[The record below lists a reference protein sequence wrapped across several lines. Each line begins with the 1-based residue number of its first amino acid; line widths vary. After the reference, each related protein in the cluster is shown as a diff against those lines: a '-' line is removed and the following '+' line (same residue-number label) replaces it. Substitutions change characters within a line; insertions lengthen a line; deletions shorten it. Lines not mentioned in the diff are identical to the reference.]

1 VILAVLGAGAL
12 VVSTDLTEVRAC
24 HVLDGGDVLVG
35 TGGGL
40 ARYDARG
47 NVRAVWTAVHGLPGT
62 RIDGISKVGDALW
75 IGTEGGAAQIALDG
89 TAMKVTRTAE
99 QKAVRQLIELG
110 GATYVATW
118 EGGVKK
124 LGASKALVWKGG
136 NNPAARAR
144 VSSLAVADG
153 ALWAGTANG
162 LYRLRDGTF
171 ELTSIEAGAN
181 EVLSLYGDGAQLWIG
196 TSAGLYLREGSL
208 VRGFGGGDVRKV
220 TKVDGAIVAA
230 TFGGGLMKIDRG
242 RLVDVVGTPKGLAMA
257 QAIAER
263 DGAAC
268 AGGLHGLW
276 LRSSATA
283 AWTEAKRPA
292 GPPANDISALA
303 VDGEK
308 LYVGTFDHGLAVR
321 EKGVWRQI
329 ESSKI
334 DHRVN
339 AILVDGKRVW
349 VATAAGIAIL
359 EGAIDFAPSSTALR
373 GPAKPGLAITQLTK
387 ADGLPARGI
396 LALAKLRD
404 GRVLAGTSAGAAI
417 IADGRATA
425 IGAKQGLEAKNVWAV
440 AEDADGWIW
449 LGTTTGL
456 FRGKAD
462 DSDWTRYS
470 VATGHLTDD
479 WVMALA
485 VKGTTVFAGTYKG
498 GVMRFEGGA
507 STKVA
512 DGWINPGGIAL
523 HGDTLLL
530 STMEGLKGAGADRL
544 GTLTG
549 KDVTASVR
557 LGDTLVIATRRG
569 LVSRPGYWTR

>member
-1 VILAVLGAGAL
+1 MLAVLGAGAL
-12 VVSTDLTEVRAC
+12 AVSTDLSDVRAC

-47 NVRAVWTAVHGLPGT
+47 KVRAVWTAVDGLPGT
-62 RIDGISKVGDALW
+62 RIDGISQVGNALW
-75 IGTEGGAAQIALDG
+75 IGTEGGAAQVSLDG
-89 TAMKVTRTAE
+89 ASLKVARTAE
-99 QKAVRQLIELG
+99 QKSVRQVIDFG

-124 LGASKALVWKGG
+124 LGASKALAWKGG
-136 NNPAARAR
+136 NNPAARSR

-162 LYRLRDGTF
+162 LYRLSNGTF

-181 EVLSLYGDGAQLWIG
+181 EVMSLYGDGAKLWIG
-196 TSAGLYLREGSL
+196 TSAGLYMREGSF
-208 VRGFGGGDVRKV
+208 VRGFGGGDVRDVGKL
-220 TKVDGAIVAA
+220 DGAIVAA
-230 TFGGGLMKIDRG
+230 TFGGGLLRIDRG
-242 RLVDVVGTPKGLAMA
+242 RLVDVAGTPKGLAMA
-257 QAIAER
+257 QAISEK

-276 LRSSATA
+276 LRSSATV
-283 AWTEAKRPA
+283 AWSEVTQPA

-303 VDGEK
+303 VDGTK

-321 EKGVWRQI
+321 ENGEWKQI
-329 ESSKI
+329 ASSKI
-334 DHRVN
+334 DHRIN

-359 EGAIDFAPSSTALR
+359 EGAT
-373 GPAKPGLAITQLTK
+373 ITQLTK
-387 ADGLPARGI
+387 TDGLPARGI
-396 LALAKLRD
+396 LALSKLKD
-404 GRVLAGTSAGAAI
+404 GRMLAGTSAGAAI
-417 IADGRATA
+417 IANGRATA

-462 DSDWTRYS
+462 DTGWTRYS

-479 WVMALA
+479 WVTALA
-485 VKGTTVFAGTYKG
+485 VRDRAVYAGMYKG
-498 GVMRFEGGA
+498 GVMKLESGETTVSSA
-507 STKVA
+507 KVA
-512 DGWINPGGIAL
+512 DGWINPGGL
-523 HGDTLLL
+523 SFDGDVLMMA
-530 STMEGLKGAGADRL
+530 TMEGLKGPRPDRL
-544 GTLTG
+544 GTLPG
-549 KDVTASVR
+549 KDVTAAVR
-557 LGDTLVIATRRG
+557 LGDTLVVATRRG

>member
-12 VVSTDLTEVRAC
+12 AVSTDLTEVRAC

-47 NVRAVWTAVHGLPGT
+47 NVRAVWTAVDGLPGT
-62 RIDGISKVGDALW
+62 RIDGISKLGDALW
-75 IGTEGGAAQIALDG
+75 IGTELGAAQIAFDG
-89 TAMKVTRTAE
+89 AAIKVTRTAE
-99 QKAVRQLIELG
+99 QKAVRQLIEFG
-110 GATYVATW
+110 GDTYVATW

-124 LGASKALVWKGG
+124 LGARREAALPFKGG
-136 NNPAARAR
+136 NNPAARSR

-162 LYRLRDGTF
+162 LYRLRGGTF

-196 TSAGLYLREGSL
+196 TSAGLYVREGSY

-220 TKVDGAIVAA
+220 TKLDGAIVAA
-230 TFGGGLMKIDRG
+230 TFGGGLIRIDRG
-242 RLVDVVGTPKGLAMA
+242 RLVDLAGTPEGLAMA
-257 QAIAER
+257 QAIASK

-268 AGGLHGLW
+268 AGGLNGLW

-303 VDGEK
+303 VSGDK

-321 EKGVWRQI
+321 EAGVWRTI
-329 ESSKI
+329 ESKKL

-349 VATAAGIAIL
+349 VATAAGLSII
-359 EGAIDFAPSSTALR
+359 EGAIDR
-373 GPAKPGLAITQLTK
+373 EPGLAITQLTK
-387 ADGLPARGI
+387 TDGLPARGI
-396 LALAKLRD
+396 LALAKLAD

-417 IADGRATA
+417 IANGRATT

-440 AEDADGWIW
+440 AQDADGWIW

-456 FRGKAD
+456 FRGKPD
-462 DSDWTRYS
+462 DTEWTRYS

-485 VKGTTVFAGTYKG
+485 VKGTTVYAGTYKG
-498 GVMRFEGGA
+498 GVMKFEGA
-507 STKVA
+507 TSTKVA
-512 DGWINPGGIAL
+512 DGWINPGGL
-523 HGDTLLL
+523 SFDGDTLVMA
-530 STMEGLKGAGADRL
+530 TMEGLRGVDRL
-544 GTLTG
+544 GRLTG
-549 KDVTASVR
+549 KDVTAAVR
-557 LGDTLVIATRRG
+557 VGDTLVVATRRG

>member
-1 VILAVLGAGAL
+1 MILAVLGAGAIA
-12 VVSTDLTEVRAC
+12 VSTDLTEVRAC

-47 NVRAVWTAVHGLPGT
+47 NVRAVWTAVDGLPGT
-62 RIDGISKVGDALW
+62 RIDDISTVGDALW
-75 IGTEGGAAQIALDG
+75 IGTEGGAARIVLDG
-89 TAMKVTRTAE
+89 TSLKVSRTAE
-99 QKAVRQLIELG
+99 QKSVRQVIEFG
-110 GATYVATW
+110 GATYIATW

-124 LGASKALVWKGG
+124 MGASKALPFKGG

-162 LYRLRDGTF
+162 LYRLSGGTF
-171 ELTSIEAGAN
+171 ELTAIEAGAN
-181 EVLSLYGDGAQLWIG
+181 EVMSLYGDGAQLWIG
-196 TSAGLYLREGSL
+196 TSAGLYVREGRL
-208 VRGFGGGDVRKV
+208 VRGFGGGDVRHV
-220 TKVDGAIVAA
+220 DKVDGAIVAA
-230 TFGGGLMKIDRG
+230 TFGGGLLRVDRG
-242 RLVDVVGTPKGLAMA
+242 RLVDVRGLPKGLAMA
-257 QAIAER
+257 QAISER

-276 LRSSATA
+276 LRADRTA
-283 AWTEAKRPA
+283 AWTEAKKPA

-303 VDGEK
+303 VAGDR

-321 EKGVWRQI
+321 ENGAWRQI

-339 AILVDGKRVW
+339 AILVDGRRVW

-359 EGAIDFAPSSTALR
+359 EGTQ
-373 GPAKPGLAITQLTK
+373 ITQLTK

-396 LALAKLRD
+396 LALTKLRD
-404 GRVLAGTSAGAAI
+404 GRMLAGTSAGAAI
-417 IADGRATA
+417 IANGRATA

-440 AEDADGWIW
+440 AEDDAGWIW

-462 DSDWTRYS
+462 DTSWTRYS

-479 WVMALA
+479 WVTALA
-485 VKGTTVFAGTYKG
+485 VKGSAVYAGMYKG
-498 GVMRFEGGA
+498 GVIKLEGETA
-507 STKVA
+507 TKVA
-512 DGWINPGGIAL
+512 DGWINPGGL
-523 HGDTLLL
+523 SFDGDTLLL
-530 STMEGLKGAGADRL
+530 STMEGLKGTSIGPL
-544 GTLTG
+544 PG
-549 KDVTASVR
+549 KDVTAAVR
-557 LGDTLVIATRRG
+557 MGDTLVVATRRG
-569 LVSRPGYWTR
+569 LVTRRGYGRL

>member
-1 VILAVLGAGAL
+1 MILAVLGAGAIA
-12 VVSTDLTEVRAC
+12 VSTDLTEVRAC

-35 TGGGL
+35 TSGGL

-47 NVRAVWTAVHGLPGT
+47 NVRAVWTAVDGLPGT
-62 RIDGISKVGDALW
+62 RIDGISTIGNALW

-89 TAMKVTRTAE
+89 TTLKVARTAE
-99 QKAVRQLIELG
+99 QKSVRQVIDFG

-124 LGASKALVWKGG
+124 LGGSKALPFKGG
-136 NNPAARAR
+136 NNPAARSR
-144 VSSLAVADG
+144 VSSLAVADR

-162 LYRLRDGTF
+162 LYRLSNGTF
-171 ELTSIEAGAN
+171 ELTAIEAGAN
-181 EVLSLYGDGAQLWIG
+181 EVMSLYGDGAQLWIG
-196 TSAGLYLREGSL
+196 TSAGLYVREGSF

-220 TKVDGAIVAA
+220 SKVDGAIVAA
-230 TFGGGLMKIDRG
+230 TFGGGLLQVDRG
-242 RLVDVVGTPKGLAMA
+242 RLVDVRGLPKGLAMA
-257 QAIAER
+257 QAISEK

-276 LRSSATA
+276 LRSTKTA
-283 AWTEAKRPA
+283 AWTEARTAA

-303 VDGEK
+303 VSGEK

-321 EKGVWRQI
+321 DASGWRQI

-359 EGAIDFAPSSTALR
+359 EGSS
-373 GPAKPGLAITQLTK
+373 ITQLTK
-387 ADGLPARGI
+387 TDGLPARGI
-396 LALAKLRD
+396 LALAKLKD
-404 GRVLAGTSAGAAI
+404 GRMLAGTSAGAAI
-417 IADGRATA
+417 IANGRATA

-462 DSDWTRYS
+462 DTEWTRYS

-479 WVMALA
+479 WVTALA
-485 VKGTTVFAGTYKG
+485 VKGNVVYAGQYKG
-498 GVMRFEGGA
+498 GVRKLEGTS

-512 DGWINPGGIAL
+512 DGWINPGGLTFDGDAL
-523 HGDTLLL
+523 LM
-530 STMEGLKGAGADRL
+530 STMEGLKGTDRVGVL
-544 GTLTG
+544 PG
-549 KDVTASVR
+549 KDVTATVR
-557 LGDTLVIATRRG
+557 MGDTLVIATRRG
-569 LVSRPGYWTR
+569 LVSRPGYWNR

>member
-12 VVSTDLTEVRAC
+12 AVSTDLTEVRAC

-47 NVRAVWTAVHGLPGT
+47 NVRAVWTAVDGLPGT
-62 RIDGISKVGDALW
+62 RIDGISKLGDALW

-89 TAMKVTRTAE
+89 TAMRVARTAE
-99 QKAVRQLIELG
+99 QKPVRQLLEFG
-110 GATYVATW
+110 GDTYVATW

-124 LGASKALVWKGG
+124 LGTAKALPFKGG
-136 NNPAARAR
+136 NNPAARSR

-162 LYRLRDGTF
+162 LYRLRNGTF

-196 TSAGLYLREGSL
+196 TSAGLYVREGRF
-208 VRGFGGGDVRKV
+208 VRGFGGGDVRTV
-220 TKVDGAIVAA
+220 TKVDGSIVAA
-230 TFGGGLMKIDRG
+230 TFGGGLLRIDRG
-242 RLVDVVGTPKGLAMA
+242 RLVDIAGTPKGMAMT

-276 LRSSATA
+276 LRPSQKA
-283 AWTEAKRPA
+283 AWTAAARPA

-303 VDGEK
+303 VDGNK

-321 EKGVWRQI
+321 EAGVWKTFA
-329 ESSKI
+329 SSKI

-349 VATAAGIAIL
+349 IATAAGIAII
-359 EGAIDFAPSSTALR
+359 EGTQ
-373 GPAKPGLAITQLTK
+373 ITQLTK
-387 ADGLPARGI
+387 TDGLPARGI

-417 IADGRATA
+417 IANGRATA
-425 IGAKQGLEAKNVWAV
+425 IGGKQGLEAKNVWAV

-462 DSDWTRYS
+462 DTEWTRYS

-479 WVMALA
+479 WVMAL
-485 VKGTTVFAGTYKG
+485 VVRDSTVYAGTYKG
-498 GVMRFEGGA
+498 GVMRFEDGT

-512 DGWINPGGIAL
+512 DGWINPGGL
-523 HGDTLLL
+523 SFDGDTLVMA
-530 STMEGLKGAGADRL
+530 TMEGLKGVDRL
-544 GTLTG
+544 GRLPG
-549 KDVTASVR
+549 KDVTAAVR

>member
-1 VILAVLGAGAL
+1 MILAVLGAGAIA
-12 VVSTDLTEVRAC
+12 VSTDLTEVRAC

-35 TGGGL
+35 TSGGL

-47 NVRAVWTAVHGLPGT
+47 NVRAVWTAVDGLPGT
-62 RIDGISKVGDALW
+62 RIDGISTVGNALW
-75 IGTEGGAAQIALDG
+75 IGTESGAAQIALDG
-89 TAMKVTRTAE
+89 ISMKVARTAE
-99 QKAVRQLIELG
+99 QKSVRQVIDFG
-110 GATYVATW
+110 GTTYLATW

-124 LGASKALVWKGG
+124 LGASKGLPFKGG

-162 LYRLRDGTF
+162 LYRLTNGTF
-171 ELTSIEAGAN
+171 ELASIEAGAN
-181 EVLSLYGDGAQLWIG
+181 EVMSLYGDGAQLWIG
-196 TSAGLYLREGSL
+196 TSAGLYVRDGSF

-220 TKVDGAIVAA
+220 GKVDGAIVAA
-230 TFGGGLMKIDRG
+230 TFGGGLMQIDRG
-242 RLVDVVGTPKGLAMA
+242 RLVDVRGLPKGLVMA
-257 QAIAER
+257 QALSER
-263 DGAAC
+263 DGASC

-276 LRSSATA
+276 LRTSKTA
-283 AWTEAKRPA
+283 AWTEAKKPS

-303 VDGEK
+303 VDGDK

-321 EKGVWRQI
+321 EKGAWRQI

-334 DHRVN
+334 DHRIN

-349 VATAAGIAIL
+349 VATAAGIAIV
-359 EGAIDFAPSSTALR
+359 EGSS
-373 GPAKPGLAITQLTK
+373 ITQLTK
-387 ADGLPARGI
+387 TDGLPARGI
-396 LALAKLRD
+396 LALAKLSD
-404 GRVLAGTSAGAAI
+404 GRMLAGTSAGAAI
-417 IADGRATA
+417 IANGRATA

-440 AEDADGWIW
+440 GEDADGWIW

-462 DSDWTRYS
+462 DTEWTRFS

-479 WVMALA
+479 WVTALA
-485 VKGTTVFAGTYKG
+485 VKGSVVYAGTYKG

-507 STKVA
+507 SQKVA
-512 DGWINPGGIAL
+512 DGWINPGGLAFDGDAL
-523 HGDTLLL
+523 IM
-530 STMEGLKGAGADRL
+530 STMEGLKGAAM
-544 GTLTG
+544 GTLPG
-549 KDVTASVR
+549 KDVTATAR